1 MVKRKV
7 NVEHSAEIRA
17 LYKYGGVR
25 GKELLK
31 LFPQYS
37 KSSIYA
43 HVNRIVGSEGFLDK
57 RKYNKGK
64 KKLTVRQERNI
75 LRTVHTL
82 RRTDGT
88 FTSPRIQLQ
97 SGIGQSVSNRTVRRV
112 LNKNGYNY
120 RQTRRKGLL
129 LQSDLKKR
137 LQFCRKIKRL
147 NLQSEFWQ
155 SGVAFYLDGTGFQY
169 KSNPFDQ
176 ARAPR
181 AREWRLKGEGLS
193 FGCTAKGKKEGAT
206 YANFMVAISYGK
218 GAVIAKQYFGS
229 ITGQKFAD
237 IVSSE
242 FPNAFSMS
250 SNPRGKL
257 FLMDGCPRQNSA
269 LAKVAIDNINSRI
282 MKIPPRSPD
291 LNPIENFFHLVGKEL
306 SRQALE
312 NQIKK
317 ETFKEFSD
325 RCVAAIINYDACKID
340 AIIDSMNKRMDM
352 VIKSKGQRIKY

>member
-31 LFPQYS
+31 MYPQYS
-37 KSSIYA
+37 KSCIYE
-43 HVNRIVGSEGFLDK
+43 HINRSVGPQGFVDK
-57 RKYNKGK
+57 RKANKGQ
-64 KKLTVRQERNI
+64 KKLSLREERSVI
-75 LRTVHTL
+75 RTLHKLRK
-82 RRTDGT
+82 TDGT
-88 FTSPRIQLQ
+88 FTSPRIHFQ
-97 SGIGQSVSNRTVRRV
+97 SGIGNKVSNRTVRRI
-112 LNKNGYNY
+112 LNKNGFNY

-129 LQSDLKKR
+129 LESDLKKR
-137 LQFCRKIKRL
+137 LQFCRKIKRFHL
-147 NLQSEFWQ
+147 GSEFWQ

-193 FGCTAKGKKEGAT
+193 FGCTAKGKKEGAKC
-206 YANFMVAISYGK
+206 ANFMVAISYGK
-218 GAVIAKQYFGS
+218 GAVMAKQYFGS

-242 FPNAFSMS
+242 FANAFSIS

-269 LAKVAIDNINSRI
+269 VAKVAIDNINGRI
-282 MKIPPRSPD
+282 LKIPARSPD

-306 SRQALE
+306 CRQALAK
-312 NQIKK
+312 QIKK
-317 ETFKEFSD
+317 ETFEQFSA
-325 RCVAAIINYDACKID
+325 RCVSTIKNFDACKID
-340 AIIDSMNKRMDM
+340 AIIESMNKRMDM